1 MGCIVVDKKLVVR
14 KRGLGRS
21 LGRGLGNIQSIA
33 VIRKELG
40 SLVRKELGSLVRK
53 RFRKRLRSF
62 DRGSDQDPPSELS
75 HNIS

>member
-1 MGCIVVDKKLVVR
+1 MGCIVVRKKLAVR

-21 LGRGLGNIQSIA
+21 LGRGLGNIRSIA
-33 VIRKELG
+33 VI
-40 SLVRKELGSLVRK
+40 RKELGSLVRK